1 MFSLSLSNFF
11 AGKIQN
17 DLFLGMLW
25 YTGILYFF
33 LIYFLMGGKLLYN
46 VVLVSAI
53 QQCETAIVKI
63 YPVPV
68 EHLSPNTPVS
78 PPLGHHGAL
87 AELLC
92 YTAASTSYLF
102 HTL

>member
-1 MFSLSLSNFF
+1 MEFTRRLNALLMN
-11 AGKIQN
+11 
-17 DLFLGMLW
+17 LW
-25 YTGILYFF
+25 GRKCSPRPTPPPSW

-63 YPVPV
+63 YPIPV

-87 AELLC
+87 AELPC